1 MKDKDLTWDIVNSEL
16 YGHRLI
22 ERYCWLNSQCEECNK
37 KVRFWC
43 KVADRLF
50 KHQEKIITKSI
61 NKRADHPIEKG
72 RRGK

>member
-22 ERYCWLNSQCEECNK
+22 ERYCWLKSNCEECNK

-61 NKRADHPIEKG
+61 NKRANQPIQKG
-72 RRGK
+72 DMQE